1 MRSRYAAR
9 VNQLLEFTLVVKATN
24 VEMQRR
30 FNEVLR
36 PLGVTAG
43 QAEAI
48 SVIGRSAPLSL
59 RELGEL
65 LVAETG
71 HPSRL
76 VERLVDAGLVV
87 RRESG
92 TDRRQVELTLS
103 PRGRRLLARIT
114 RAQAPLLEWGCR
126 TLSGQNVKAATAAM
140 LALLED
146 GPLAATVTRRAA
158 L

>member
-1 MRSRYAAR
+1 M
-9 VNQLLEFTLVVKATN
+9 NQLLEFSLVVKATN

-36 PLGVTAG
+36 PLGITAG

-48 SVIGRSAPLSL
+48 VVIGRSAPLSL
-59 RELGEL
+59 KELGEL

-87 RRESG
+87 RRESNH
-92 TDRRQVELTLS
+92 DRRRVDLTLS
-103 PRGRRLLARIT
+103 PRGRRLLTRIT
-114 RAQAPLLEWGCR
+114 RAEAPLLEWGTR
-126 TLSGQNVKAATAAM
+126 TLSEHDLHAATGVM
-140 LALLED
+140 LALLGN
-146 GPLAATVTRRAA
+146 GPLAATVTQRAA